1 MAKITNKNN
10 KERCKRYEQQG
21 RRERNKVLKQERD
34 KKRIARFARRKEEGK
49 GVWAKEK
56 ASTPSE
62 DRLPNVSEKEFIKE
76 FSEDH
81 RLPYARETSI
91 FRKLDNM
98 ISAEELRQ
106 KRHEAKVKNATK
118 RRNNEED

>member
-1 MAKITNKNN
+1 MAKLGNKNN

-21 RRERNKVLKQERD
+21 RREKNKKIKQERD
-34 KKRIARFARRKEEGK
+34 KKRMARFAKRKAEGK

-56 ASTPSE
+56 VPNLSE
-62 DRLPNVSEKEFIKE
+62 ERLPNISEKEFIKD
-76 FSEDH
+76 FNDDN

-98 ISAEELRQ
+98 INEEIARQ
-106 KRHEAKVKNATK
+106 KAEK
-118 RRNNEED
+118 R